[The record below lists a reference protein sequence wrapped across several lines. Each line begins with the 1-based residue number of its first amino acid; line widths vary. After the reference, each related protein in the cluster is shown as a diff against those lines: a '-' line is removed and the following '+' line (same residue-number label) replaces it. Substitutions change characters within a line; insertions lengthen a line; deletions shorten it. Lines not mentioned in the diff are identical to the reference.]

1 MRLFLLFHDAA
12 LPHSRY
18 LLEGFVANPRV
29 THLTVAYPDGRGADL
44 IFSAGGKEAPASRD
58 YRMIGLKSSRLRE
71 KWVRFRGL
79 VTAIREAQPDYII
92 VLDEGLYPN
101 TLMAG
106 AAVRVAGLKVPVV
119 FYGFENINQ
128 KPPWAWLKA
137 DGVSALVPF
146 MRKTL
151 RYIVLDKGLQFLR
164 RQLIAGGLVSYVECE
179 EVIRQAGWDV
189 PLKEQWW
196 GVDTGLFKQ
205 AAQQMQTRPS
215 AWEVNPTQ
223 RIIGFVGR
231 FVPEKG
237 VLDLLE
243 ALGPLGPD
251 YVLVCI
257 GGGSQESELKEQA
270 RALGVEK
277 QLRILPPMP
286 ASALAEHIAAMDVL
300 ALPSHTEQFWKEQYG
315 RVLVEAMAAGVPV
328 IGSDSGAIPYV
339 IGDARRVFVEGDIAG
354 ICKSVEAA
362 EALTAAER
370 KELQSRAAR
379 GDIST
384 FVQAYVNLYDE
395 VRSSC

>member
-44 IFSAGGKEAPASRD
+44 IFSAGGKESSASRD
-58 YRMIGLKSSRLRE
+58 YELVGLTSSRLRE
-71 KWVRFRGL
+71 KWVRFWAL
-79 VTAIREAQPDYII
+79 VAAIREAQPDYVI

-106 AAVRVAGLKVPVV
+106 AAVRLAGLKVPVV

-128 KPPWAWLKA
+128 TPPWAWLKA
-137 DGVSALVPF
+137 EGIRGLITF
-146 MRKTL
+146 LRKTV
-151 RYIVLDKGLQFLR
+151 RYLFLDKGLQFLR
-164 RQLIAGGLVSYVECE
+164 ERLVAGGLVSYVECE
-179 EVIRQAGWDV
+179 EVIRKAGWMS

-196 GVDTGLFKQ
+196 GVDTGLFKR
-205 AAQQMQTRPS
+205 AAQHMQGRPS

-223 RIIGFVGR
+223 RIIGYVGR

-237 VLDLLE
+237 VLDLLQ

-257 GGGSQESELKEQA
+257 GGGAQESELKEHA

-277 QLRILPPMP
+277 QLRILPPMR
-286 ASALAEHIAAMDVL
+286 ASELAEHIAAMDVL

-315 RVLVEAMAAGVPV
+315 RVLVEAMAAGVAV
-328 IGSDSGAIPYV
+328 IGSNSGAIPYV
-339 IGDARRVFVEGDIAG
+339 ISDARRVFAEGNIAG
-354 ICKSVEAA
+354 ICRAVKAA
-362 EALTAAER
+362 EGLSQEER
-370 KELQSRAAR
+370 KELQRRASQ
-379 GDIST
+379 GDVST
-384 FVQAYVNLYDE
+384 FVQAYINLYDE

>member
-18 LLEGFVANPRV
+18 LLEGFATNPRV
-29 THLTVAYPDGRGADL
+29 SHLTVAYPEGRGADL
-44 IFSAGGKEAPASRD
+44 IFSAGAEHAPVSKG
-58 YRMIGLKSSRLRE
+58 YSLIGLQSSRLRE
-71 KWVRFRGL
+71 KWVRFRAL
-79 VTAIREAQPDYII
+79 VAAIREAQPDYVI

-106 AAVRVAGLKVPVV
+106 AAVRQAGLKAPVV
-119 FYGFENINQ
+119 FYGFENISQ
-128 KPPWAWLKA
+128 TPPWGWLKA
-137 DGVSALVPF
+137 EGVRVLAPF
-146 MRKTL
+146 LRKTL
-151 RYIVLDKGLQFLR
+151 RYLLLDKGLQFLR
-164 RQLIAGGLVSYVECE
+164 RRLVAGGLVSYSECE

-196 GVDTGLFKQ
+196 GVDTGLFRQ
-205 AAQQMQTRPS
+205 AAQKRQGRPVVWQVSS
-215 AWEVNPTQ
+215 AQ

-237 VLDLLE
+237 VMDLLQ

-257 GGGSQESELKEQA
+257 GGGPQEAAIRQMAQS
-270 RALGVEK
+270 LGVEK
-277 QLRILPPMP
+277 QLRLLPPMP
-286 ASALAEHIAAMDVL
+286 AAELAGHVAAMDVL

-339 IGDARRVFVEGDIAG
+339 IGDARRVFAEGDIAG
-354 ICKSVEAA
+354 ICRAVQVA
-362 EALTAAER
+362 EGLTHAER
-370 KELQSRAAR
+370 EALQSRAVQ
-379 GDIST
+379 GDIAA
-384 FVQAYVNLYDE
+384 FVQAYLNLYDE
-395 VRSSC
+395 VRATC

>member
-18 LLEGFVANPRV
+18 LLEGFASNPRV

-44 IFSAGGKEAPASRD
+44 IFSAGGSDAPASRD

-79 VTAIREAQPDYII
+79 VTAIREAQPDYVI

-106 AAVRVAGLKVPVV
+106 ATVRMAGLKVPVV

-128 KPPWAWLKA
+128 MPPWMWLKA
-137 DGVSALVPF
+137 EGVSAFVPF
-146 MRKTL
+146 VRKAL

-179 EVIRQAGWDV
+179 DVIRQAGWDV

-205 AAQQMQTRPS
+205 AAQQMQARPG
-215 AWEVNPTQ
+215 AWGVNTTQ

-257 GGGSQESELKEQA
+257 GGGPQESELKKQA

-339 IGDARRVFVEGDIAG
+339 IGDARRVFAEGDIAR
-354 ICKSVEAA
+354 ICKAVKAA
-362 EALTAAER
+362 EGLSAMER
-370 KELQSRAAR
+370 EELQSRALR

-384 FVQAYVNLYDE
+384 FVQAFINLYDE

>member
-1 MRLFLLFHDAA
+1 MRVFLLFHDAA

-18 LLEGFVANPRV
+18 LLEGFAANQRIS
-29 THLTVAYPDGRGADL
+29 HLTVGYPEGRGADL
-44 IFSAGGKEAPASRD
+44 IFSAGADQAAVSTGCRLV
-58 YRMIGLKSSRLRE
+58 GLKSSRLRE

-79 VTAIREAQPDYII
+79 VAAIREAQPDYVI

-106 AAVRVAGLKVPVV
+106 AAVRLAGLKVPVV

-128 KPPWAWLKA
+128 MPPWGWLKA
-137 DGVSALVPF
+137 EGIRVLLPF
-146 MRKTL
+146 LRKSV
-151 RYIVLDKGLQFLR
+151 RYLLLDKGLQFLR
-164 RQLIAGGLVSYVECE
+164 KQWVAGGLVSYVECE
-179 EVIRQAGWDV
+179 EVIRQGGWDV

-196 GVDTGLFKQ
+196 GVDTGLFTQ
-205 AAQQMQTRPS
+205 AALQTQEHPD
-215 AWEVNPTQ
+215 AWQVKPTQ

-237 VLDLLE
+237 VLDLLQ
-243 ALGPLGPD
+243 ALGPLGAD

-257 GGGSQESELKEQA
+257 GGGPQETELREQA
-270 RALGVEK
+270 QSLGVAK

-286 ASALAEHIAAMDVL
+286 ASALAEHIAAMDIL

-339 IGDARRVFVEGDIAG
+339 IGDARRVFAEGDIAG
-354 ICKSVEAA
+354 ICKAVKTA
-362 EALTAAER
+362 EGLTAMER
-370 KELQSRAAR
+370 EELQSRASR

-384 FVQAYVNLYDE
+384 FVQAYINLYDE
-395 VRSSC
+395 LQSAC

>member
-18 LLEGFVANPRV
+18 LLEGFAANARFS
-29 THLTVAYPDGRGADL
+29 HLTVAYPEGRGADL
-44 IFSAGGKEAPASRD
+44 IFSAGAEHTPVSKG
-58 YRMIGLKSSRLRE
+58 YRLIGLKSSRLRE
-71 KWVRFRGL
+71 KWVRFRAL
-79 VTAIREAQPDYII
+79 VAAIREAQPDYVI

-106 AAVRVAGLKVPVV
+106 AAVRQAGLKAPVV
-119 FYGFENINQ
+119 FYEFENISQ
-128 KPPWAWLKA
+128 TPPWAWLKA
-137 DGVSALVPF
+137 EGVRVLAPF
-146 MRKTL
+146 LRKAL
-151 RYIVLDKGLQFLR
+151 RYLLLDKGLQFLR
-164 RQLIAGGLVSYVECE
+164 RRLVAGGLVSYSECE

-196 GVDTGLFKQ
+196 GVDTGLFRQ
-205 AAQQMQTRPS
+205 AAQKRQGRPVVWQVSS
-215 AWEVNPTQ
+215 AQ

-237 VLDLLE
+237 VMDLLQ

-257 GGGSQESELKEQA
+257 GGGPQEAAIRQMAQS
-270 RALGVEK
+270 LGVEK
-277 QLRILPPMP
+277 QLRLLSPMP
-286 ASALAEHIAAMDVL
+286 AAELAGHVAAMDVL

-339 IGDARRVFVEGDIAG
+339 IGDARRVFAEGDIAG
-354 ICKSVEAA
+354 IRRAVQVA
-362 EALTAAER
+362 EGLTHAER
-370 KELQSRAAR
+370 EALQSRAVQ

-384 FVQAYVNLYDE
+384 FVQAYLDLYDE
-395 VRSSC
+395 VRLAC

>member
-18 LLEGFVANPRV
+18 LLEGFAANPRIS
-29 THLTVAYPDGRGADL
+29 HLTVAYPEGRGADL
-44 IFSAGGKEAPASRD
+44 IFSAGAEQAPASKG
-58 YRMIGLKSSRLRE
+58 YRLVGLKSSRLRE
-71 KWVRFRGL
+71 KWVRFRSL
-79 VTAIREAQPDYII
+79 IAAIREAQPDYVI

-106 AAVRVAGLKVPVV
+106 AAVKLAGLKVPVV
-119 FYGFENINQ
+119 FYGFENISQ
-128 KPPWAWLKA
+128 TPPWTWLKA
-137 DGVSALVPF
+137 EGVRVLTPF
-146 MRKTL
+146 LRKIL
-151 RYIVLDKGLQFLR
+151 RYFLLDKGLQIVR
-164 RQLIAGGLVSYVECE
+164 RRLVAGGLVSYVECE
-179 EVIRQAGWDV
+179 AVIRQAGWLV
-189 PLKEQWW
+189 PLREQWW
-196 GVDTGLFKQ
+196 GVDTELFKR
-205 AAQQMQTRPS
+205 AAQKKQGFPDVWQ
-215 AWEVNPTQ
+215 VNIDQ

-237 VLDLLE
+237 VTDLLQ

-257 GGGSQESELKEQA
+257 GGGPDEAAIRQTAQS
-270 RALGVEK
+270 LGVEK

-286 ASALAEHIAAMDVL
+286 ASALAEHIAAMDIL

-339 IGDARRVFVEGDIAG
+339 IGDARRVFAEGDIVGLCRAV
-354 ICKSVEAA
+354 KSA
-362 EALTAAER
+362 EGLSRTERDALQR
-370 KELQSRAAR
+370 RAAQ

-384 FVQAYVNLYDE
+384 FVQAYVDLYNE
-395 VRSSC
+395 IQAAC

>member
-12 LPHSRY
+12 LPHSQY
-18 LLEGFVANPRV
+18 LLEGFAANSRVA
-29 THLTVAYPDGRGADL
+29 HLTVAYPEGRGADL
-44 IFSAGGKEAPASRD
+44 IFSVGADQAAASKT
-58 YRMIGLKSSRLRE
+58 YRPVGLKSSRLRK

-79 VTAIREAQPDYII
+79 VAAIREAQPDCVI

-106 AAVRVAGLKVPVV
+106 AAVRLAGLNVPVV

-128 KPPWAWLKA
+128 TPPWDWLKA
-137 DGVSALVPF
+137 EGTRVLLPF
-146 MRKTL
+146 LRKTV
-151 RYIVLDKGLQFLR
+151 RYLLLDKGLHFLR
-164 RQLIAGGLVSYVECE
+164 RQLVAGGLVSYVECE
-179 EVIRQAGWDV
+179 EVIRQVGWNV

-205 AAQQMQTRPS
+205 AALRAQERP
-215 AWEVNPTQ
+215 AVWHVNSTQ
-223 RIIGFVGR
+223 RVIGFVGR

-237 VLDLLE
+237 VIDLLHVL
-243 ALGPLGPD
+243 APLGTD

-257 GGGSQESELKEQA
+257 GGGPQETELREQA
-270 RALGVEK
+270 QSIGVAK

-286 ASALAEHIAAMDVL
+286 ASALAEHVAAMDIL

-328 IGSDSGAIPYV
+328 IGSNSGAIPYV
-339 IGDARRVFVEGDIAG
+339 IGDARRVFAEGDIAG
-354 ICKSVEAA
+354 ICQAVKAA
-362 EALTAAER
+362 EGLTAEER
-370 KELQSRAAR
+370 EKMQSRAVR

-384 FVQAYVNLYDE
+384 FVQAYINLYDE
-395 VRSSC
+395 LQSAC